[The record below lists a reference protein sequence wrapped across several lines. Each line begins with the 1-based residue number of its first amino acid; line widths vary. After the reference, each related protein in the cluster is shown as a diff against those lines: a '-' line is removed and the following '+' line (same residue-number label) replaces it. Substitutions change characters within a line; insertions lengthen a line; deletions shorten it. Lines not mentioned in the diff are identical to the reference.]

1 MNDEKITQNPKTTAI
16 TEEMIP
22 IVVGNDE
29 RRAVRVTVDGHPAEC
44 FLHDRVFYSTK
55 VVIIFDEDHPRWGEY
70 FTTKYF
76 IFNEPGMMNWGH
88 NGECM
93 KIDVLELFTE

>member
-55 VVIIFDEDHPRWGEY
+55 VVIIFDEDHPRWG
-70 FTTKYF
+70 
-76 IFNEPGMMNWGH
+76 
-88 NGECM
+88 
-93 KIDVLELFTE
+93 

>member
-1 MNDEKITQNPKTTAI
+1 MNDSKNQRNRKGTPV

-22 IVVGNDE
+22 VVVGNE
-29 RRAVRVTVDGHPAEC
+29 EYRTVRVYVDGSPAEC

-55 VVIIFDEDHPRWGEY
+55 VVMLFEEEHPRWGAC

-76 IFNEPGMMNWGH
+76 VFDEPGRMSWGH
-88 NGECM
+88 NGESM
-93 KIDVLELFTE
+93 SVEIAG